1 MPANALILRHA
12 ADASRIGAAV
22 RARVDGSLAAL
33 TSCRALLGA
42 SSLLLGL
49 PIGCRA

>member
-1 MPANALILRHA
+1 MPANTLILRHA

-22 RARVDGSLAAL
+22 RARVEGSLAAL

-42 SSLLLGL
+42 SSLLLRL